1 MSNDFNDD
9 VRVDFDWDY
18 LEPLSIYERGLVIT
32 AVAALNGE
40 DAMPRLA
47 AKAGIRQNTISR
59 YVNGLTHLRFNTA
72 LKPIAFVRNERQRG
86 RNAIATQ
93 TGRRI

>member
-1 MSNDFNDD
+1 
-9 VRVDFDWDY
+9 
-18 LEPLSIYERGLVIT
+18 
-32 AVAALNGE
+32 
-40 DAMPRLA
+40 MPRLA
-47 AKAGIRQNTISR
+47 AKAGIHQNTISR